1 MRSFLL
7 GLVTMLFAT
16 AAFADDATLML
27 RKSGNCSGV
36 VTAVDRDTRQ
46 TLASCGF
53 GCTEA
58 SAQVPVG
65 TRISVTTQAYGQ
77 CGGGIDFRD
86 SSSLVG
92 RSVAARGSRFREFRM
107 DASGVVVSAR
117 FRMSAAGSIAVPGGF
132 MRH

>member
-1 MRSFLL
+1 MRSILL
-7 GLVTMLFAT
+7 TLGAMYIAT
-16 AAFADDATLML
+16 AAFADDPTLML

-65 TRISVTTQAYGQ
+65 TRISVTTQAYGA
-77 CGGGIDFRD
+77 CNGGVDYQH
-86 SSSLVG
+86 SSSLI
-92 RSVAARGSRFREFRM
+92 ASRTREFRM
-107 DASGVVVSAR
+107 NASGVVISAR
-117 FRMSAAGSIAVPGGF
+117 FRMTSTIAIGVGN
-132 MRH
+132 RTH